1 MVIPIMVPSGLQPQR
16 QSSLRMTAVTIE
28 RQLSGLS
35 QLPTFKKPFKIDLLR
50 AEFRQTHLFA

>member
-1 MVIPIMVPSGLQPQR
+1 MVTSGLQPQR

-35 QLPTFKKPFKIDLLR
+35 QLPNLPTFKKPFKIDLLR

>member
-1 MVIPIMVPSGLQPQR
+1 MVTSGLQPQR
-16 QSSLRMTAVTIE
+16 QSSLRTTAVTIE

-35 QLPTFKKPFKIDLLR
+35 QLPNLPTFKKPFKIDLLR